1 MAADS
6 EVKRH
11 AGIIVGALALGTLLI
26 GYIAWGY
33 MSKSDTPPS
42 QIAPVNVVGK
52 GAKTSES
59 PHYNDV
65 QRKFDTRNADHAEAS
80 GGTYLAALSTMEQ
93 PVKPAAQGAD
103 RRPATAAPPPPP
115 ARYVAPAQATAGR
128 YLSKNDMQSLIGMMK
143 NWSDGEGI
151 VKAKV
156 EEEPG
161 YASAFNGES
170 VSGASDVH
178 AGAEALTA
186 ALQQKVIV
194 APYAMT
200 YAQLLTEIDTDE
212 TSMVRAVVAPG
223 QPYAGATL
231 YASGYKRLNN
241 DVDLTFDAMLYQGHS
256 YKVDA
261 KPVDLETSRTA
272 LSGDVHHHYFTR
284 IVLPAVASGLAA
296 TGQLFAS
303 SNQQTVVTP
312 QGGIITTSPSSPSM
326 RNIAGTFAG
335 GLGQNSAQ
343 VLSQEAAQIPV
354 KQTIVRRGEM
364 IGIQFIGPVL
374 ASDDLALAKPGAA
387 TTAAQP
393 QPQGQ
398 SKQQTTAQGTSAK
411 SAAVVS
417 PQPHLPPGL
426 RFTTTTPLT
435 GVAGA
440 P

>member
-11 AGIIVGALALGTLLI
+11 AGIVVAAIVLAVLLVGYI
-26 GYIAWGY
+26 GYGY
-33 MSKSDTPPS
+33 FSKSTTAAS
-42 QIAPVNVVGK
+42 QIAPINVVGK

-80 GGTYLAALSTMEQ
+80 GGTYIAALSTMEQ
-93 PVKPAAQGAD
+93 PVKPVAPKPEQRAA
-103 RRPATAAPPPPP
+103 AAPAPQQ
-115 ARYVAPAQATAGR
+115 AHYVAPMPVTGGR
-128 YLSKNDMQSLIGMMK
+128 YLSKNDMQSLVGMMK
-143 NWSDGEGI
+143 NWSDDTGI
-151 VKAKV
+151 VAAKV
-156 EEEPG
+156 DQEPG
-161 YASAFNGES
+161 YASAFDGSSAEGAGES
-170 VSGASDVH
+170 AD
-178 AGAEALTA
+178 AGSAALMA

-194 APYAMT
+194 APYATT

-212 TSMVRAVVAPG
+212 SSMVRAVVPPG

-231 YASGYKRLNN
+231 YANGYKRLNN

-256 YKVDA
+256 YKIDA

-296 TGQLFAS
+296 TGQLFAN
-303 SNQQTVVTP
+303 SNQQTIVTP

-343 VLSQEAAQIPV
+343 VLTQEAAQIPA

-374 ASDDLALAKPGAA
+374 ASDDLQLAKPGAQP
-387 TTAAQP
+387 TAGGGSVAAAPALTRSQTQAGAQP
-393 QPQGQ
+393 
-398 SKQQTTAQGTSAK
+398 
-411 SAAVVS
+411 AALAS
-417 PQPHLPPGL
+417 PQPHLPAGL
-426 RFTTTTPLT
+426 RFSTAPSAT
-435 GVAGA
+435 GFAGTQ
-440 P
+440 